1 MNKTPYSAFVTI
13 RKKFVRPRE
22 DQEALDVTPDV
33 DDISVN
39 DIVLPQENLGLKQKC
54 RDLTSDKGHLKLGIE
69 ELELKVEALV
79 KENNILEE
87 KVSQLECDK
96 GRAQIRIEVTKGQ
109 LSNQID
115 QFIKER
121 D

>member
-1 MNKTPYSAFVTI
+1 M
-13 RKKFVRPRE
+13 
-22 DQEALDVTPDV
+22 DVTPDV

-39 DIVLPQENLGLKQKC
+39 DIVLTQENLGLKQKC
-54 RDLTSDKGHLKLGIE
+54 RDLTSDKGHLKKGIE